1 MRCPPHVR
9 ALLTALAAAG
19 MAVSLPLA
27 QDGRG
32 SAAAMN
38 ESGRPPRNGMP
49 RFGPRWGGNRH
60 PGGRAQMLERLDH
73 MPPEQRE
80 RMLEKLPADRRQRV
94 EQQLEQYHNM
104 TPEQRARLQQRYER
118 FSELPP
124 ERQEAMRTGFHKFQA
139 LPADRQDAVREEI
152 RYLRTMS
159 ESDRKARM
167 NGDEFRSKYDKG
179 EQQIIGDMTAALP
192 Q

>member
-1 MRCPPHVR
+1 V
-9 ALLTALAAAG
+9 TALAAAG
-19 MAVSLPLA
+19 IAMSLPLA

-32 SAAAMN
+32 AAPAMN
-38 ESGRPPRNGMP
+38 ESTKPPRNGMP

-73 MPPEQRE
+73 MPPEQRDRVLE
-80 RMLEKLPADRRQRV
+80 RLPAERRQRV
-94 EQQLEQYHNM
+94 ERQLEQYHNM

-124 ERQEAMRTGFHKFQA
+124 ERQEAMRKGFHRFQT

-152 RYLRTMS
+152 QHLRAMS
-159 ESDRKARM
+159 ESERQARM
-167 NGDEFRSKYDKG
+167 SSDEFRSRYDKR

-192 Q
+192 SNSAR

>member
-1 MRCPPHVR
+1 MRCPPYVR
-9 ALLTALAAAG
+9 ALVTALAAAG
-19 MAVSLPLA
+19 IAVSAPLA
-27 QDGRG
+27 QEGRG

-38 ESGRPPRNGMP
+38 EGRPLRNGMP
-49 RFGPRWGGNRH
+49 RFPRWGGNRH
-60 PGGRAQMLERLDH
+60 PGGRAQMLERLEH

-80 RMLEKLPADRRQRV
+80 RMLEKLPPERRQRV

-104 TPEQRARLQQRYER
+104 TPEQRSRLQQRYER

-124 ERQEAMRTGFHKFQA
+124 ERQEAMRKGFHKFQA

-152 RYLRTMS
+152 QHLRTMPES
-159 ESDRKARM
+159 ERQTRM
-167 NGDEFRSKYDKG
+167 SSDEFQSKYDKR
-179 EQQIIGDMTAALP
+179 ERQIIADMTAALP